1 MVGFLISFHLL
12 HSYFRTRITDHWQQ
26 VGYIVVTLV
35 PYLYYLSIFDKFSYP
50 VSSPLVLYIFI
61 SAFY

>member
-26 VGYIVVTLV
+26 VGYIIVT
-35 PYLYYLSIFDKFSYP
+35 YLYYLFIFDKFSYP
-50 VSSPLVLYIFI
+50 ISSLYIYFRLLLVLC
-61 SAFY
+61 SVS